1 MGDRRYTEYLQF
13 ECIRQSGFLFTVPVA
28 KGASSSP
35 IRHVKWR
42 YIVPECSH
50 YKIPYAICICTDC
63 AAHIHTHFIHSWII
77 KVCTNSN
84 HSSLL
89 FAAPIDGE
97 CIMCMSIHSSRYYIQ
112 KICWKKKHNKGRERE
127 RERGKVACYWNI
139 SASHSNVWE
148 ITVTFQKLLKLCR
161 TKLK

>member
-1 MGDRRYTEYLQF
+1 MYSTKWISFYRAHGKKCQLQSYTTREVTVYSSRVQPLQNTL
-13 ECIRQSGFLFTVPVA
+13 CNTCTV
-28 KGASSSP
+28 
-35 IRHVKWR
+35 
-42 YIVPECSH
+42 
-50 YKIPYAICICTDC
+50 C
-63 AAHIHTHFIHSWII
+63 AAHIHSHFIHSWII

-89 FAAPIDGE
+89 LAAPIDGE

-112 KICWKKKHNKGRERE
+112 KICWKKKHNKE
-127 RERGKVACYWNI
+127 RERGGVEVACYWNI

-148 ITVTFQKLLKLCR
+148 ITVTFQKLLKLCS